1 MKPYLLL
8 IASSVLLLG
17 WTVGTRIDAQPT
29 TYARGQDVSP
39 TFDGWQQNPD
49 GTFTFYFGNFNRN
62 TEEEL
67 DVPIGRETNSDRAAD
82 RSQPTHFY
90 PSRKWWVFKV
100 VVPGDWHKDRRLVWT
115 LATNGRTSQA
125 KGWLQ
130 PEWEVDADLIA
141 KNAARDPSLMTNG
154 TSETDLDHA
163 NRPPSITG
171 SPAQTINMLD
181 ALTLTATAT
190 DDGRPKPV
198 PDPAG
203 RLQQGVRLRWIDRR
217 SVLRRSPAM
226 PRRGRQRRERAS
238 NHRPPFDDVRSIGA
252 GRGTRFTGEC
262 SSSLSASC
270 TARSS
275 CRSWPAFSAA
285 GVFST

>member
-1 MKPYLLL
+1 MKQYLLL

-17 WTVGTRIDAQPT
+17 WTVGIRIDAQTT

-49 GTFTFYFGNFNRN
+49 GTYTFYFGYFNRN

-67 DVPIGRETNSDRAAD
+67 DVPIGPENNFDPPAD
-82 RSQPTHFY
+82 RGQPTHFY

-100 VVPGDWHKDRRLVWT
+100 VVPGDWPKDRRLVWT
-115 LATNGRTSQA
+115 LTTNGRTSQA

-154 TSETDLDHA
+154 TNETDLDHA
-163 NRPPSITG
+163 NRPPSISG

-203 RLQQGVRLRWIDRR
+203 RLQQGVRLRWI
-217 SVLRRSPAM
+217 VLRGTGKVRFDPDIMSQRVYGKPATLQTKVSFAA
-226 PRRGRQRRERAS
+226 PGAYRLRA
-238 NHRPPFDDVRSIGA
+238 I
-252 GRGTRFTGEC
+252 
-262 SSSLSASC
+262 ASDGQ
-270 TARSS
+270 
-275 CRSWPAFSAA
+275 AFSTYD
-285 GVFST
+285 VDITVK